1 MEFFTLNFYLHKIF
15 NFRKVLQMLET
26 MLTSGN
32 YYEMLTV
39 NLYSEREKRLYK
51 RIIVYRNSI
60 SMETVLNILSISM
73 KNMDIVSVKKEK
85 AVCLVNDS
93 KIIEYYNRI
102 DRYWIDA
109 ILKVVTIVNEYGDYS
124 YVYRVT
130 EWDKSESNEYG
141 DFNTTLNTGQKLY
154 LEELGECWVLRDRYY
169 KN

>member
-1 MEFFTLNFYLHKIF
+1 
-15 NFRKVLQMLET
+15 MLET

-39 NLYSEREKRLYK
+39 NLYSEREKRLYN

-109 ILKVVTIVNEYGDYS
+109 ILKVVTIV
-124 YVYRVT
+124 
-130 EWDKSESNEYG
+130 
-141 DFNTTLNTGQKLY
+141 
-154 LEELGECWVLRDRYY
+154 
-169 KN
+169 

>member
-1 MEFFTLNFYLHKIF
+1 
-15 NFRKVLQMLET
+15 MLET

-39 NLYSEREKRLYK
+39 SLYSEREERLYN

-60 SMETVLNILSISM
+60 SMETALNILSISM
-73 KNMDIVSVKKEK
+73 KNMNIVSVKKEK

-93 KIIEYYNRI
+93 KVIKYYNII
-102 DRYWIDA
+102 DKYWIDGV
-109 ILKVVTIVNEYGDYS
+109 LKIFSISDGTGNYNYLYI
-124 YVYRVT
+124 VT

-141 DFNTTLNTGQKLY
+141 DFNTTLNTGEKLY
-154 LEELGECWVLRDRYY
+154 LEELGECWVLRDQYY